1 MRVGHQ
7 ERLVPVTAARV
18 VAPPRLGALQLPART
33 LLPVDL
39 RGPWTLPRCGAPAPR
54 GARRSLVNARCCFA
68 ALLKAKDGTA
78 HLRAQDTAPAP
89 S

>member
-1 MRVGHQ
+1 MRVGHR

-39 RGPWTLPRCGAPAPR
+39 RGPWTL
-54 GARRSLVNARCCFA
+54 V
-68 ALLKAKDGTA
+68 ALGGVW
-78 HLRAQDTAPAP
+78 
-89 S
+89 